1 MGNDGRRTNCIL
13 KGGLVIFLVL
23 FFINFEI
30 YSLSGIDYLV
40 SSKVLQGSKF
50 VHIIKLNL
58 PQDIDEE
65 SLKFEINRD
74 ISEKARVVSISKVPY
89 EDNVVIEIKIEY
101 DFDEPGFV
109 KIPPLKVAYL
119 NEVYLS
125 SEFEVVVLK
134 EDELQS
140 FGLPVRLYW
149 DFDKEEIYEYQSIGF
164 VLRSNWLVNN
174 NLNSIASS
182 FNAVKDAM
190 IDRTPIFEN
199 IRYRTFN
206 GKEILDVPIYN
217 FILTPLRGSKS
228 IVIPSISFNIG
239 ENVIRMSSEI
249 SLKVK
254 PIPDEVKSL
263 AVGAFKIDYEF
274 PNSAVINQDTFTI
287 LIKIIGQ
294 GNLPHIRFPEIE
306 TYNSKVIYKKK
317 NYNFEPS
324 KDGYRGNISEVYTIK
339 PDNQGNLFLNIGD
352 FTYLDPDD
360 GKVYKLGGK
369 RLKYEYYGEF
379 KKSDDSRKELLSD
392 LNLLSYRDILKHKN
406 KTFLFFVPIYYLI
419 LIPGILF
426 SLAIFIKYKKFFIAS
441 GCGLVILILTLA
453 VSLNAMN
460 DGSLSEDNINDLI
473 EDYKLSHYEV
483 ALNKVD
489 NILKKNPNYSGLWLN
504 RALILSRMDRYFD
517 AIYSAYKAFF
527 TSPSNDTFYKVI
539 DFIESRNGVNDNI
552 RNNSFVLS
560 NSFFIV
566 SLILINILVV
576 IISYKLYAK
585 NLKRIILFLLLSV
598 ICFTL
603 FQTYY
608 FYVDQQSEIGIIRG
622 DLVSLYRV
630 PDSFSRS
637 WRFLNGNISVYILN
651 RKDDFVLI
659 QTSHGLQGWVHKNFI
674 ASVKDNLI

>member
-1 MGNDGRRTNCIL
+1 M
-13 KGGLVIFLVL
+13 VIFLVL